1 MTRELASVPSLKWLS
16 AIWIILWKSGAFFI
30 LWAVLYAPFVVLLA
44 PRIEYLTQSS
54 PLLFRLYIN
63 FTGTLTILI
72 AAWIMARFVDRR
84 SFSTLG
90 FSPDHLARDILLGA
104 CIGFL
109 WLASSLTV
117 LWLFGWITLQSSG
130 ALDSSAL
137 AVAAVAM
144 ILNTVIQEVLARSY
158 ILQTIQSQTNTT
170 WAILISSLTFMLY
183 HVAGFRGVR
192 LPAINVFLAGILF
205 SVAYYLTGNL
215 WLPIAIH
222 FIWNFLL
229 GPVLGLA
236 VSGQDIAK
244 NWHPLTLQGP
254 ALFTGGVF
262 GIEGSLVVTVMT
274 TLGVFLFLRWYP
286 RKVNPTI
293 TNGLHM

>member
-1 MTRELASVPSLKWLS
+1 MARILASVPSPKWLS
-16 AIWIILWKSGAFFI
+16 AIWIILWKSGTFFI
-30 LWAVLYAPFVVLLA
+30 LWAVLYAPFVVFLA
-44 PRIEYLTQSS
+44 PRIENLTQPP
-54 PLLFRLYIN
+54 PLLLRLY
-63 FTGTLTILI
+63 FDSTGALAILI

-90 FSPDHLARDILLGA
+90 FAPDHLARDVLLGA

-109 WLASSLTV
+109 WLAASLAV
-117 LWLFGWITLQSSG
+117 LWTLGWATLQPSG

-158 ILQTIQSQTNTT
+158 ILQTIQSQTNAT
-170 WAILISSLTFMLY
+170 WAILISSLIFMLY
-183 HVAGFRGVR
+183 HVAGFRGEW
-192 LPAINVFLAGILF
+192 LPAISVFLAGILF
-205 SVAYYLTGNL
+205 GVAYYLTGNL

-236 VSGQDIAK
+236 VSGQDIA
-244 NWHPLTLQGP
+244 NDWHPFTLQGP
-254 ALFTGGVF
+254 ALFTGGAF
-262 GIEGSLVVTVMT
+262 GIEGGLIVTLIT
-274 TLGVFLFLRWYP
+274 ILGVVLLLRWHP
-286 RKVNPTI
+286 RQANATPSI
-293 TNGLHM
+293 F